1 MRRDNR
7 AEKVHKKRRRRKKRY
22 LLRFGRLILLCVGI
36 YFGVHI
42 DYFKVDGIAV
52 VGNEEISDEEILKLS
67 ELKVGENIFDV
78 HPLFAQHRIK
88 ENLYIEKVR
97 VKRKLPNKIEISVT
111 ERSGK
116 AQFQMGKRFVITD
129 NEGMVL
135 AIEKEQQKVPL
146 VENIKVTKA
155 KKKKTIEVKQTATYD
170 KAMEIVQK
178 MEEDDLYF
186 KKLSIDGSRVDAYIY
201 DGLICR
207 GAYKDLLTCMDSGA
221 LKTVVFDL
229 YQKGIEAGII
239 NIGSNNYCSFT
250 PQN

>member
-1 MRRDNR
+1 MRKDNR
-7 AEKVHKKRRRRKKRY
+7 AGKVYKKKRRRKKRY
-22 LLRFGRLILLCVGI
+22 LLKFILLVLICVGI

-42 DYFKVDGIAV
+42 DYFKVDGIAI
-52 VGNEEISDEEILKLS
+52 VGNEAISDEEILKLS
-67 ELKVGENIFDV
+67 ELKAGENIFDV

-135 AIEKEQQKVPL
+135 AIEKEAQQVPL
-146 VENIKVTKA
+146 VENVKVTKA
-155 KKKKTIEVKQTATYD
+155 KKKKTIEVKQTAIYEE
-170 KAMEIVQK
+170 AMEIIQR
-178 MEEDDLYF
+178 MEDGDLYF

-201 DGLICR
+201 DGLVCR
-207 GAYKDLLTCMDSGA
+207 GAYDDLLTCMDSGA

-229 YQKGIEAGII
+229 YQKGVEAGVI

>member
-22 LLRFGRLILLCVGI
+22 LLRFLLLILLCVGI

-67 ELKVGENIFDV
+67 ELEVGENIFDV

-97 VKRKLPNKIEISVT
+97 VKRRLPNKIEISVT

-129 NEGMVL
+129 N
-135 AIEKEQQKVPL
+135 

>member
-22 LLRFGRLILLCVGI
+22 LLRFLLLILLCVGI

-67 ELKVGENIFDV
+67 ELEVGENIFDV

-178 MEEDDLYF
+178 MEAEQSLSDTISLS
-186 KKLSIDGSRVDAYIY
+186 KKRWYAY
-201 DGLICR
+201 
-207 GAYKDLLTCMDSGA
+207 S
-221 LKTVVFDL
+221 
-229 YQKGIEAGII
+229 
-239 NIGSNNYCSFT
+239 
-250 PQN
+250 PQYSLCPYPH

>member
-22 LLRFGRLILLCVGI
+22 LLRFLLLILLCVGI

-67 ELKVGENIFDV
+67 ELEVGENIFDV

-88 ENLYIEKVR
+88 ENLYIKKVR

-116 AQFQMGKRFVITD
+116 AQFQME
-129 NEGMVL
+129 NVL
-135 AIEKEQQKVPL
+135 SLQIMKAWCLPL
-146 VENIKVTKA
+146 RK
-155 KKKKTIEVKQTATYD
+155 
-170 KAMEIVQK
+170 
-178 MEEDDLYF
+178 
-186 KKLSIDGSRVDAYIY
+186 SSRRS
-201 DGLICR
+201 LW
-207 GAYKDLLTCMDSGA
+207 
-221 LKTVVFDL
+221 
-229 YQKGIEAGII
+229 
-239 NIGSNNYCSFT
+239 
-250 PQN
+250 

>member
-22 LLRFGRLILLCVGI
+22 LLRFLLLILLCVGI

-67 ELKVGENIFDV
+67 ELEVGENIFDV

-146 VENIKVTKA
+146 VENIKVTKE
-155 KKKKTIEVKQTATYD
+155 KKKH
-170 KAMEIVQK
+170 
-178 MEEDDLYF
+178 
-186 KKLSIDGSRVDAYIY
+186 GW
-201 DGLICR
+201 
-207 GAYKDLLTCMDSGA
+207 
-221 LKTVVFDL
+221 KTVGNL
-229 YQKGIEAGII
+229 Y
-239 NIGSNNYCSFT
+239 
-250 PQN
+250 

>member
-22 LLRFGRLILLCVGI
+22 LLRFLLLILLCVGI

-67 ELKVGENIFDV
+67 ELEVGENIFDV

-111 ERSGK
+111 EHGK
-116 AQFQMGKRFVITD
+116 AKSSAMIKWICLTANSLQ
-129 NEGMVL
+129 
-135 AIEKEQQKVPL
+135 EKTASMQWMQSNWQQ
-146 VENIKVTKA
+146 
-155 KKKKTIEVKQTATYD
+155 
-170 KAMEIVQK
+170 
-178 MEEDDLYF
+178 
-186 KKLSIDGSRVDAYIY
+186 
-201 DGLICR
+201 
-207 GAYKDLLTCMDSGA
+207 
-221 LKTVVFDL
+221 
-229 YQKGIEAGII
+229 
-239 NIGSNNYCSFT
+239 
-250 PQN
+250 

>member
-1 MRRDNR
+1 M
-7 AEKVHKKRRRRKKRY
+7 
-22 LLRFGRLILLCVGI
+22 ILLCVGI

-111 ERSGK
+111 ERSDRS
-116 AQFQMGKRFVITD
+116 AVQMGKRFVITD

-155 KKKKTIEVKQTATYD
+155 KKKKRPSEVK
-170 KAMEIVQK
+170 
-178 MEEDDLYF
+178 L
-186 KKLSIDGSRVDAYIY
+186 
-201 DGLICR
+201 GL
-207 GAYKDLLTCMDSGA
+207 LLTIKRWRLSRRWKKTIYI
-221 LKTVVFDL
+221 LKT
-229 YQKGIEAGII
+229 EH
-239 NIGSNNYCSFT
+239 
-250 PQN
+250 

>member
-22 LLRFGRLILLCVGI
+22 LLRFLLLILLCVGI

-67 ELKVGENIFDV
+67 ELEVGENLFDV

-178 MEEDDLYF
+178 MEENAEGGLAYSGKCYICQSECMDDAKAVAMLVESRFPNLNGKVEIYP
-186 KKLSIDGSRVDAYIY
+186 IGATIGSHTGPGTVALFFWGKERVD
-201 DGLICR
+201 
-207 GAYKDLLTCMDSGA
+207 
-221 LKTVVFDL
+221 
-229 YQKGIEAGII
+229 
-239 NIGSNNYCSFT
+239 
-250 PQN
+250 

>member
-1 MRRDNR
+1 MRKDNR
-7 AEKVHKKRRRRKKRY
+7 AEKVQKKRRRKKRY
-22 LLRFGRLILLCVGI
+22 LLKFILFVLICVGI

-42 DYFKVDGIAV
+42 DSFKIDGIAV
-52 VGNEEISDEEILKLS
+52 VGNEAISDEEILKLS

-88 ENLYIEKVR
+88 QNLYIEKVR
-97 VKRKLPNKIEISVT
+97 VRRKLPNKIEISVT
-111 ERSGK
+111 ERNGT

-135 AIEKEQQKVPL
+135 AIEKEQQHVPL
-146 VENIKVTKA
+146 VENVKVTKA
-155 KKKKTIEVKQTATYD
+155 KKKKTIEVKQTAVYEE
-170 KAMEIVQK
+170 AMEIIQK
-178 MEEDDLYF
+178 MEDGDLYF

-201 DGLICR
+201 DGLVCR
-207 GAYKDLLTCMDSGA
+207 GAYADLLTCMDSGA

-229 YQKGIEAGII
+229 YQKGVEAGII